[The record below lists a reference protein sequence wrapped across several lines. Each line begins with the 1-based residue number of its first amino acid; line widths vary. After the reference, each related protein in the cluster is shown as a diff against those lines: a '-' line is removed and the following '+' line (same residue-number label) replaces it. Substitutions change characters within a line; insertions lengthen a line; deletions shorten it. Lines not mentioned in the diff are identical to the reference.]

1 MYPPAILR
9 KIPCEGWNM
18 KLQDR
23 VALITGAGSGIG
35 RATARLFA
43 QEGAWVGVLG
53 HKESELQETVA
64 EIHSAGGKAMLLLAD
79 VSSPEQMSQAI
90 HNLVNDWGR
99 IEIVFSNAGINGV
112 WAPIDEI
119 EPDEWEQTFAV
130 NLRGAFLTLKYTV
143 PYLRAQGGVV
153 LITSSGQGTRTFS
166 VPGSTAYACTKSALV
181 TLAKKMALE
190 LARDKVRV
198 NVICPGSTSTSI
210 NETLTTR
217 SLDKIKLP
225 IEFPQGKMLLTGGKK
240 ATSEQVAKL
249 ALFLASDDAD
259 VITGTEVW
267 IDGAMSLMQ
276 G

>member
-1 MYPPAILR
+1 MR
-9 KIPCEGWNM
+9 
-18 KLQDR
+18 LQNR

-35 RATARLFA
+35 KATAKLFA
-43 QEGAWVGVLG
+43 QEGAWIGVLG
-53 HKESELQETVA
+53 HLEPEISAAVA
-64 EIHSAGGKAMLLLAD
+64 EIRAAGGTAIPLLAD
-79 VSSPEQMSQAI
+79 VSNPAQMAQAI
-90 HNLVNDWGR
+90 QQLVDAWGR

-119 EPDEWEQTFAV
+119 EPDEWEHTFAV

-143 PYLRAQGGVV
+143 PYLRQQGGVI

-190 LARDKVRV
+190 LARHKVRV
-198 NVICPGSTSTSI
+198 NVICPGSTATAI

>member
-1 MYPPAILR
+1 
-9 KIPCEGWNM
+9 
-18 KLQDR
+18 
-23 VALITGAGSGIG
+23 
-35 RATARLFA
+35 
-43 QEGAWVGVLG
+43 
-53 HKESELQETVA
+53 
-64 EIHSAGGKAMLLLAD
+64 
-79 VSSPEQMSQAI
+79 
-90 HNLVNDWGR
+90 
-99 IEIVFSNAGINGV
+99 
-112 WAPIDEI
+112 
-119 EPDEWEQTFAV
+119 
-130 NLRGAFLTLKYTV
+130 
-143 PYLRAQGGVV
+143 V

-198 NVICPGSTSTSI
+198 NVICPGSTSTAI
-210 NETLTTR
+210 NETAVMR
-217 SLDKIKLP
+217 NIEKIKLP

-249 ALFLASDDAD
+249 ALFLVSDDAD

>member
-1 MYPPAILR
+1 MR
-9 KIPCEGWNM
+9 
-18 KLQDR
+18 LQNR

-35 RATARLFA
+35 KATAKLFA
-43 QEGAWVGVLG
+43 REGAWIGVLG
-53 HKESELQETVA
+53 HLEPEISAAVA
-64 EIHSAGGKAMLLLAD
+64 EIRAAGGTAMPLLAD
-79 VSSPEQMSQAI
+79 VSNPAQVAQAVQQ
-90 HNLVNDWGR
+90 LVEAWGR

-119 EPDEWEQTFAV
+119 EPDEWEHTFAV

-143 PYLRAQGGVV
+143 PYLRQQGGVI

-190 LARDKVRV
+190 LARHKVRV
-198 NVICPGSTSTSI
+198 NVICPGSTATAI

-217 SLDKIKLP
+217 SLEKIKLP

>member
-1 MYPPAILR
+1 MRL
-9 KIPCEGWNM
+9 KD
-18 KLQDR
+18 K

-35 RATARLFA
+35 KASALLFA
-43 QEGAWVGVLG
+43 QEGAWIGVLG
-53 HKESELQETVA
+53 HKTQEINATV
-64 EIHSAGGKAMLLLAD
+64 EIIQAAGGKAVALLAD
-79 VSSPEQMSQAI
+79 VSDAGQMAGAVQQ
-90 HNLVNDWGR
+90 LVDTWGR

-119 EPDEWEQTFAV
+119 EPDEWDQTFNI

-143 PYLRAQGGVV
+143 PYLRQQGGSV
-153 LITSSGQGTRTFS
+153 LITSSGQGTRSFS
-166 VPGSTAYACTKSALV
+166 VPGSTAYACTKAALV

-190 LARDKVRV
+190 LARHQVRV
-198 NVICPGSTSTSI
+198 NVICPGSTTTQI
-210 NETLTTR
+210 NDSLTTR
-217 SLDKIKLP
+217 NIDKIRLP

-240 ATSEQVAKL
+240 ATAEQVAKL

-267 IDGAMSLMQ
+267 IDGGMSLMQ